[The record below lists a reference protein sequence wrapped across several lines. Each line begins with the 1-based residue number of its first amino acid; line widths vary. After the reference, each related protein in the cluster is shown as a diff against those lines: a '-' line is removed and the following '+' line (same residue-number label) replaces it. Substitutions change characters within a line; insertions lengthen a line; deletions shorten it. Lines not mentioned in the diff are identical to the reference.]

1 VVYAEK
7 RDLPFAGVLKNNKN
21 LASGV
26 VVMNRI
32 LLAALTYLFASI
44 TFYAS
49 AAEPRQEPTEQ
60 ERARTVYIFH
70 QPVVMLQ
77 AKFGLTTPEERVLRI
92 RNTLRNFTQA
102 DVREP
107 LKIIPVTRYNQ
118 QGRLI
123 VMNSK
128 PVMLLTE
135 ADLDEGDDLTLDQAA
150 ERVLTRLEA
159 QRTALRD
166 QFNPAWLA
174 LSVVKTAAGLLV
186 LGLLYYG
193 AWRSWRGFRRI
204 FRRRI
209 MENRSWVPH
218 SWRRY
223 IGAIEIKLFALLMI
237 VLGLIAFY
245 IWLSWVFSL
254 FPWTRVWGTSLG
266 DWSIRVVRQIALS
279 IVSALP
285 GLMIV
290 LIIFLITAFIL
301 KLLKMVLNQVE
312 AGRLQLPGIHPETV
326 GATRK
331 LISVA
336 VWLFALS
343 AAYPFLPGANSLAFK
358 GISVFFGLMLTLGSA
373 GIMNHAMSGLV
384 LIYSRALRR
393 GDVIRVADN
402 EGKVSEIGMLATKI
416 ITRENYVVTV
426 PNAVVVSGK
435 ITNLSA
441 QQPDGGINLT
451 VGVTIGYDTP
461 WRQVHAM
468 LELAAKRAKGIDL
481 SEPPLVRQLGLMDW
495 YIAYELQVRLLP
507 NQSLAVARNELHSH
521 IQDVFNEFNVQIMS
535 PNFVM
540 QPKGTVMVE
549 KNNWYAAP
557 ASPPQGEKSSE

>member
-1 VVYAEK
+1 MNK
-7 RDLPFAGVLKNNKN
+7 VLLIFLMGFISA
-21 LASGV
+21 LAFPS
-26 VVMNRI
+26 
-32 LLAALTYLFASI
+32 F
-44 TFYAS
+44 
-49 AAEPRQEPTEQ
+49 AAEPRQQPSEQ

-70 QPVVMLQ
+70 QPIVMLQ

-102 DVREP
+102 DLREP
-107 LKIIPVTRYNQ
+107 LKIVPITRYNQ
-118 QGRLI
+118 PGRLI
-123 VMNSK
+123 VMNGK
-128 PVMLLTE
+128 PLLLLAQ

-150 ERVLTRLEA
+150 QRVLVRMET

-166 QFNPAWLA
+166 QFDGGWLA
-174 LSVVKTAAGLLV
+174 LSAVKTAAGLL
-186 LGLLYYG
+186 GLILFFYG
-193 AWRSWRGFRRI
+193 AYRSWRWVRRYY
-204 FRRRI
+204 RRRI
-209 MENRSWVPH
+209 IANRSWLPQR
-218 SWRRY
+218 WRRFT
-223 IGAIEIKLFALLMI
+223 GAIEARLYALLMI
-237 VLGLIAFY
+237 LLGIVALY
-245 IWLSWVFSL
+245 VWLSWVFSL
-254 FPWTRVWGTSLG
+254 FPWTRIWGTSLG
-266 DWSIRVVRQIALS
+266 DWSIRVLREIALS
-279 IVSALP
+279 IASALP

-290 LIIFLITAFIL
+290 LIIVLITAFIL
-301 KLLKMVLNQVE
+301 KLLKVVLNQVE

-331 LISVA
+331 LISVV

-373 GIMNHAMSGLV
+373 GVMNHAMSGLV
-384 LIYSRALRR
+384 LIYSRALRK

-402 EGKVSEIGMLATKI
+402 EGLVSEIGMLATKI

-441 QQPDGGINLT
+441 QNSGGGINLT

-481 SEPPLVRQLGLMDW
+481 SQPPLVRQLALMDW
-495 YIAYELQVRLLP
+495 YVSYELQVRLLP
-507 NQSLAVARNELHSH
+507 GQSLAEARNALYSH
-521 IQDVFNEFNVQIMS
+521 IQDVFNEFSVQIMS
-535 PNFVM
+535 PNFVL
-540 QPKGTVMVE
+540 QPDDAVRVPKE
-549 KNNWYAAP
+549 NWYAAP
-557 ASPPQGEKSSE
+557 AIPPEGTAP

>member
-1 VVYAEK
+1 MQTSGFV
-7 RDLPFAGVLKNNKN
+7 GSLKNNDN
-21 LASGV
+21 CAFRV
-26 VVMNRI
+26 VEMNRV
-32 LLAALTYLFASI
+32 LLVFLTCFLSGIAFFSH
-44 TFYAS
+44 
-49 AAEPRQEPTEQ
+49 AAEPRQAPTEQ

-70 QPVVMLQ
+70 QPIVMLQ

-92 RNTLRNFTQA
+92 RNTLRNFTQE
-102 DVREP
+102 DVRQP
-107 LKIIPVTRYNQ
+107 LRIVPVTRYNQ

-123 VMNSK
+123 VMNGK
-128 PVMLLTE
+128 PVMLLAQ

-150 ERVLTRLEA
+150 QRVLARMEA
-159 QRTALRD
+159 QRMALRD
-166 QFNPAWLA
+166 QYDSGWLA
-174 LSVVKTAAGLLV
+174 LSTVKAAAGLLV
-186 LGLLYYG
+186 FILFCYG
-193 AWRSWRGFRRI
+193 AFRSWRWVRRFYGRRI
-204 FRRRI
+204 V
-209 MENRSWVPH
+209 ENRSLIPLR
-218 SWRRY
+218 WRCF
-223 IGAIEIKLFALLMI
+223 IGAIETRLYALLMI
-237 VLGLIAFY
+237 LLAIMAFY
-245 IWLSWVFSL
+245 AWLSWVFSL

-266 DWSIRVVRQIALS
+266 DWSIRALRQIALS

-285 GLMIV
+285 GLLIV
-290 LIIFLITAFIL
+290 MLIFLITAFIL

-331 LISVA
+331 LISVV

-373 GIMNHAMSGLV
+373 GVMNHAMSGLV
-384 LIYSRALRR
+384 LIYSRALRK

-402 EGKVSEIGMLATKI
+402 EGQVSEIGMLATKI

-435 ITNLSA
+435 ITNLSV
-441 QQPDGGINLT
+441 QNPDGGVNLT

-468 LELAAKRAKGIDL
+468 LELAAKRAQGVDL
-481 SEPPLVRQLGLMDW
+481 THPPLVRQLSLMDW

-507 NQSLAVARNELHSH
+507 GQSLAASRNALHSN

-540 QPKGTVMVE
+540 QPEGAVMVAKE
-549 KNNWYAAP
+549 NWYPAP
-557 ASPPQGEKSSE
+557 ASAPDGEKG

>member
-1 VVYAEK
+1 
-7 RDLPFAGVLKNNKN
+7 
-21 LASGV
+21 
-26 VVMNRI
+26 MNRI
-32 LLAALTYLFASI
+32 LLVLLTCFLSGL
-44 TFYAS
+44 TFIS
-49 AAEPRQEPTEQ
+49 HAAEPRQAPTEQ

-70 QPVVMLQ
+70 QPIVMLQ

-92 RNTLRNFTQA
+92 RNTLRNFTQE

-107 LKIIPVTRYNQ
+107 LKIVTVSRYNQ

-123 VMNSK
+123 VMNGK
-128 PVMLLTE
+128 PVMLL
-135 ADLDEGDDLTLDQAA
+135 AQGDLDEGDDLTLDQAA
-150 ERVLTRLEA
+150 QRVLARMEA
-159 QRTALRD
+159 QRMALRD
-166 QFNPAWLA
+166 QYDSGWLA
-174 LSVVKTAAGLLV
+174 LSTVKAAAGFLV
-186 LGLLYYG
+186 FILFCYG
-193 AWRSWRGFRRI
+193 AYRSWRWVRR
-204 FRRRI
+204 FYRQRI
-209 MENRSWVPH
+209 IENRSWIPH
-218 SWRRY
+218 RWRRF
-223 IGAIEIKLFALLMI
+223 IGAIETRLYALLMI
-237 VLGLIAFY
+237 LLGIVAFY
-245 IWLSWVFSL
+245 FWLSWVFSL

-266 DWSIRVVRQIALS
+266 DWSMRVLRQMALS

-285 GLMIV
+285 GLLIV
-290 LIIFLITAFIL
+290 MLIFLITAFIL
-301 KLLKMVLNQVE
+301 KLLKVVLNQVE

-331 LISVA
+331 LISVV

-373 GIMNHAMSGLV
+373 GVMNHAMSGLV
-384 LIYSRALRR
+384 LTYSRALRK
-393 GDVIRVADN
+393 GDVIRVGDN
-402 EGKVSEIGMLATKI
+402 EGQVSEIGMLATKI

-435 ITNLSA
+435 ITNLSV
-441 QQPDGGINLT
+441 QNPDGGVNLT

-468 LELAAKRAKGIDL
+468 LELAAKRAQGIDHTHA
-481 SEPPLVRQLGLMDW
+481 PLVRQLSLMDW

-507 NQSLAVARNELHSH
+507 GQSLAMARNELHSH

-540 QPKGTVMVE
+540 QPEGAVMVAKE
-549 KNNWYAAP
+549 NWYPAP
-557 ASPPQGEKSSE
+557 ASAPDGDKG